1 MKYRKPTQK
10 KGKSPRGKSPR
21 GKSPRSSAKK
31 KAVRRLLLDGPSPCK
46 TKLEISK
53 RALFQSPPSD
63 HAGPSKLITNN
74 LDSQKI
80 KRVLF
85 STPRKDESEQHTLK
99 QASLREE
106 SRKRK
111 CEEELQ
117 GPRLK
122 WAKSL
127 SFDCTHELKN
137 TSKVIWD
144 RHSSS
149 NILPKNDT
157 SFNQGRNELSDSHRK
172 VYTIFFYFNI
182 VCACVHSNIIIFS
195 NIYMLV
201 FRNYFGQLQRLYDAK
216 ALA

>member
-1 MKYRKPTQK
+1 MKYRKPTHK
-10 KGKSPRGKSPR
+10 KGKSPRGKSPRGKSPR

-31 KAVRRLLLDGPSPCK
+31 KAVRRLMLDGPSPYK
-46 TKLEISK
+46 TKLETSK

-63 HAGPSKLITNN
+63 HAGPSKLSINN
-74 LDSQKI
+74 SDSQKI

-85 STPRKDESEQHTLK
+85 ATPRKDESENLK
-99 QASLREE
+99 QASLKEE

-127 SFDCTHELKN
+127 SFDCMHEIKN
-137 TSKVIWD
+137 TSKVTWD

-149 NILPKNDT
+149 NVLSKNNT

-172 VYTIFFYFNI
+172 VSSFLPQYFVCMC
-182 VCACVHSNIIIFS
+182 VCAQAC
-195 NIYMLV
+195 
-201 FRNYFGQLQRLYDAK
+201 
-216 ALA
+216 AL

>member
-1 MKYRKPTQK
+1 MKYRKLTHK

-21 GKSPRSSAKK
+21 GKSPRGKSPRSSTKK
-31 KAVRRLLLDGPSPCK
+31 KVARRLMLDAASPYK
-46 TKLEISK
+46 TKLETSK

-63 HAGPSKLITNN
+63 NAGPSKLSTNS

-85 STPRKDESEQHTLK
+85 STPRKDESENLK
-99 QASLREE
+99 QSSLREE

-111 CEEELQ
+111 SEEELQ

-127 SFDCTHELKN
+127 SFDCMHEIKS
-137 TSKVIWD
+137 TSKVTWD

-149 NILPKNDT
+149 NILSKNDA
-157 SFNQGRNELSDSHRK
+157 SFNQGKNELSDSHRK
-172 VYTIFFYFNI
+172 VHIFFFNI
-182 VCACVHSNIIIFS
+182 F
-195 NIYMLV
+195 
-201 FRNYFGQLQRLYDAK
+201 
-216 ALA
+216 